1 MQTKNNFIKT
11 VGIKFGILTVSL
23 ILSLFLFYD
32 STMNSKE
39 EVQQSTNQLLISIK
53 ELLDML
59 NNENVF
65 LIDINK
71 LKEIELYRSIKELEI
86 NFYKYFEPNY
96 VLSCGCFSHQ
106 LDSFLLKVR
115 INIIDLYLYNIDF
128 NSYIFK

>member
-39 EVQQSTNQLLISIK
+39 EVQQSTKQFLISNKQLI
-53 ELLDML
+53 DML

-65 LIDINK
+65 LTDINK
-71 LKEIELYRSIKELEI
+71 LKEIELYRSIKELKI
-86 NFYKYFEPNY
+86 NFYKYFETNS

-106 LDSFLLKVR
+106 LDSLLLKVS
-115 INIIDLYLYNIDF
+115 IYLIGLYCIV
-128 NSYIFK
+128 SIYIFK

>member
-1 MQTKNNFIKT
+1 MNIKH
-11 VGIKFGILTVSL
+11 KYKPKILARL
-23 ILSLFLFYD
+23 IILCVAALLSLLL
-32 STMNSKE
+32 SSQA
-39 EVQQSTNQLLISIK
+39 EVQQSTKQLLISKK

-86 NFYKYFEPNY
+86 DFYKYFETNS
-96 VLSCGCFSHQ
+96 VLSCGCFLHQ

>member
-1 MQTKNNFIKT
+1 MQAKNNFIKT

-32 STMNSKE
+32 STMNSKA
-39 EVQQSTNQLLISIK
+39 EVLQSTKKNLISKK

-71 LKEIELYRSIKELEI
+71 LKEIELYRSIEELEI
-86 NFYKYFEPNY
+86 EFYKYFETNST
-96 VLSCGCFSHQ
+96 LSCACFSHQ
-106 LDSFLLKVR
+106 LDSLLLKVWMYL
-115 INIIDLYLYNIDF
+115 INLYLYNIAF
-128 NSYIFK
+128 